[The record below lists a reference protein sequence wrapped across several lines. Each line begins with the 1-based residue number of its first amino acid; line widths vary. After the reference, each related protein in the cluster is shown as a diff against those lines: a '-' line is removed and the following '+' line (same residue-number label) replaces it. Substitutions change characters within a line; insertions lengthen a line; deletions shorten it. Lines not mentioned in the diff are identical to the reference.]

1 MFRWCALIAF
11 AGCFGI
17 SGFYR
22 WRARRDA
29 ETIPRSAEG
38 LTLILGRA
46 VVALPLFGAILVY
59 LVNPEL
65 MRWASFSSPV
75 WLRWAG
81 VVLGF
86 SLVPAALWVF
96 RSLGRQVS
104 ETVLTKQHH
113 QLVTSGPYRWI
124 RHPLYVTG
132 LGLFGS
138 IGLMAA
144 NWFIL
149 LFTLIALFGIRFA
162 IVPVE
167 EQALLAK
174 FGDRYRDY
182 MNRSGALLPRMR
194 TPGTFNAEA
203 QRRRDER
210 RAEK

>member
-46 VVALPLFGAILVY
+46 SVALPLFAAVLVY

-65 MRWASFSSPV
+65 MGWASFASPL
-75 WLRWAG
+75 WLRWTG

-86 SLVPAALWVF
+86 SLVPAAFWVF

-104 ETVLTKQHH
+104 ETVLTKPHH

-132 LGLFGS
+132 LGLFAS
-138 IGLMAA
+138 IGLMSA

-149 LFTLIALFGIRFA
+149 LFTLLAGFGIRLV

-174 FGDRYRDY
+174 FGDRYRAY
-182 MNRSGALLPRMR
+182 MNRSGALVPRFR
-194 TPGTFNAEA
+194 HHGA
-203 QRRRDER
+203 RGR
-210 RAEK
+210 

>member
-38 LTLILGRA
+38 RALILGR
-46 VVALPLFGAILVY
+46 VLVGLPLFAAVLVY
-59 LVNPEL
+59 LVNPE
-65 MRWASFSSPV
+65 MMGWASFASPV
-75 WLRWAG
+75 WLRWTG
-81 VVLGF
+81 VGLGF

-124 RHPLYVTG
+124 RHPLYATG
-132 LGLFGS
+132 IGLFTS

-149 LFTLIALFGIRFA
+149 LFALLALLGIRFA

-167 EQALLAK
+167 ERALLAK
-174 FGDRYRDY
+174 FGDRYRAY
-182 MNRSGALLPRMR
+182 MNRSGALVPRFR
-194 TPGTFNAEA
+194 EQGIP
-203 QRRRDER
+203 ER
-210 RAEK
+210 

>member
-1 MFRWCALIAF
+1 MFRWCAVIAF

-29 ETIPRSAEG
+29 ETIPRRAESSM
-38 LTLILGRA
+38 LILGRA
-46 VVALPLFGAILVY
+46 VGALPLFTAVFVY
-59 LVNPEL
+59 LLNPEW
-65 MRWASFSSPV
+65 MEWASFASPV

-81 VVLGF
+81 VAMGF

-132 LGLFGS
+132 LGLFAS

-149 LFTLIALFGIRFA
+149 LFTLIALLGIRFV

-167 EQALLAK
+167 EQALVAK
-174 FGDRYRDY
+174 FGDRYRVY
-182 MNRSGALLPRMR
+182 MSHSGALVPRF
-194 TPGTFNAEA
+194 GA
-203 QRRRDER
+203 QSFRGRM
-210 RAEK
+210 